1 MEERTSRVRWREVDE
16 SMFQL
21 KDKVAVVTGGGTGI
35 GRAIALAMAEA
46 GASVVVC
53 GLRLGQCEE
62 TCLEISRRFGSKT
75 LAHPCDVCSKA
86 EIETLVDKVVSEF
99 GRLDIL
105 VNNAGMTSKVHVFD
119 LTEEEWDRVIN
130 TNLKGPFLFSQA
142 AGRAMARSGGGVIIN
157 IGSQLGE
164 VARPHKAHY
173 VSSKGGIRMLT
184 KALALDLAAYGI
196 RVNNV
201 APGPVDTELAAPL
214 LKDPVSRSAVLDR
227 IPLGRIGQPGDIAG
241 AVVFL
246 ASEAA
251 SFITGTTLVVDGGYL
266 TM

>member
-1 MEERTSRVRWREVDE
+1 
-16 SMFQL
+16 MFQL
-21 KDKVAVVTGGGTGI
+21 KGKVAVVTGGGTGI
-35 GRAIALAMAEA
+35 GKAIALAMAEA

-53 GLRLGQCEE
+53 GLRLDQCEQ
-62 TCLEISRRFGSKT
+62 TCLEISNRFGSKT
-75 LAHPCDVCSKA
+75 LAHACDVCEKVQ
-86 EIETLVDKVVSEF
+86 IEHLVDKVLSEF

-105 VNNAGMTSKVHVFD
+105 VNNAGVTSNFHVLD
-119 LTEEEWDRVIN
+119 LAEEEWTRVIN

-164 VARPHKAHY
+164 VARPNKAHY

-184 KALALDLAAYGI
+184 KALALDLAAHGI
-196 RVNNV
+196 RVNSV
-201 APGPVDTELAAPL
+201 APGPVETDLAAPL
-214 LKDPVSRSAVLDR
+214 LRDPVARSAVLDR
-227 IPLGRIGQPGDIAG
+227 IPLGRVGQPADIAG

-251 SFITGTTLVVDGGYL
+251 SFITGTTLFVDGGYL
-266 TM
+266 AA